1 MGWVEE
7 LQQHKAERPTGG
19 SRAEQVEGKERTVQ
33 AESLRMLELEIENMR
48 LTQLVGELLLKNQR
62 LRDCN

>member
-7 LQQHKAERPTGG
+7 LQQYKSKRPMGG
-19 SRAEQVEGKERTVQ
+19 SRA
-33 AESLRMLELEIENMR
+33 ELEIENMR